1 MKWKVPVTWEMYGT
15 IFVEADS
22 AGEAIEKAKDYEG
35 ELPTENYYVDDSWR
49 PSCDD
54 IELPLYQDKN

>member
-54 IELPLYQDKN
+54 IE

>member
-15 IFVEADS
+15 IEVEADS
-22 AGEAIEKAKDYEG
+22 PEEVIEKAQDYEG

-49 PSCDD
+49 PSCDAG
-54 IELPLYQDKN
+54 ELPVYQDNK